1 MSTYTKINVRSPF
14 FLHLTEPSPPLP
26 EFDCAVA
33 NLVGFAVD
41 NQGVITLPVPDRG
54 VIDSISSDDGDFS
67 NNKFPAE
74 NSDTSRTIK
83 INLLIPT
90 GFSNTSDIFFE
101 CPVSTTQPGTGAGG
115 GTAVIA
121 PCTGGPSTSGSIGG
135 QTLTGGGSSAD
146 VDLAGFFTGETTYD
160 FSNPNPNLVTVAISG
175 SVLTLSPNAIAGTTV
190 VYGIGRD
197 GSYPTTCEAVQPISV
212 TVNQTTTAYSCT
224 SPTNPALQGG
234 SITQAGVITKPTAL
248 GTVGTIKASS
258 GGGAITSV
266 AANSGTSAQDVTL
279 FFDITVPSGYS
290 NAGATVECSATFSQP
305 GTSAPTFTCDL
316 ANLTGQSIST
326 NGSVN
331 AGTSALG
338 TVQTPASGTQ
348 FAEVSTQ
355 TSRTITFPVII
366 PSGYNG
372 ANGTATINCDRNLIQ
387 PPATNVCG
395 SNAFNLSSGKTT
407 KNGHCI
413 GTFGTG
419 FASITSTA
427 GSLGALLNSQVC
439 RNGSPFDGKN
449 LYYGVRTDAAS
460 SSIGAVGANYYV
472 IQIDTYGIVQ
482 DLAIVSCDVS
492 GGGTSVIV

>member
-1 MSTYTKINVRSPF
+1 MEIF
-14 FLHLTEPSPPLP
+14 
-26 EFDCAVA
+26 
-33 NLVGFAVD
+33 
-41 NQGVITLPVPDRG
+41 QI
-54 VIDSISSDDGDFS
+54 
-67 NNKFPAE
+67 
-74 NSDTSRTIK
+74 

-90 GFSNTSDIFFE
+90 GFSNTSDVFFE
-101 CPVSTTQPGTGAGG
+101 CPVTTTQPGTGAGG

-135 QTLTGGGSSAD
+135 QTLTGGGSSVD
-146 VDLAGFFTGETTYD
+146 VDLAGFFTSETTYD
-160 FSNPNPNLVTVAISG
+160 FSNPEPNLVTVAISG

-190 VYGIGRD
+190 IYGIGRD
-197 GSYPTTCEAVQPISV
+197 NSYPTTCEATQSISV

-266 AANSGTSAQDVTL
+266 AANSGSAAQNVTL

-290 NAGATVECSATFSQP
+290 NAGATVECSATLVQA
-305 GTSAPTFTCDL
+305 GTGDPTFTCDL

-331 AGTSALG
+331 VGTSSLG
-338 TVQTPASGTQ
+338 TVQTPTSGTQ
-348 FAEVSTQ
+348 FAEVTTQ
-355 TSRTITFPVII
+355 TPRTITFPVII
-366 PSGYNG
+366 PSGYDG
-372 ANGTATINCDRNLIQ
+372 ANGTATINCNRTIIQ

-395 SNAFNLSSGKTT
+395 SNTFNLSSGKTT
-407 KNGHCI
+407 KTGHCVS
-413 GTFGTG
+413 TFGTG
-419 FASITSTA
+419 FTEITSTA
-427 GSLGALLNSQVC
+427 GTLGALLNSQVC
-439 RNGSPFDGKN
+439 RSGSPFDGKN
-449 LYYGVRTDAAS
+449 LYYGVRTDNSA
-460 SSIGAVGANYYV
+460 SSIGAGVNNYYV

-482 DLAIVSCDVS
+482 DLAIVSCDTV